1 MNSHTRAN
9 VQSLGLLI
17 IRLGIG
23 GYMLTHGWG
32 KLQMLMAGNADQFAD
47 PLGIGSTV
55 SLILVIFAEL
65 VCAALVMAGVLTRLA
80 CVPLVFTMLV
90 AAFVAHGNDPWTMA
104 EGRRLFLADEA
115 TSWASKQPALMY
127 MVVFLGLIFTGAG
140 RFAVDSLIF
149 KRKSM

>member
-1 MNSHTRAN
+1 MNTNTRTN

-47 PLGIGSTV
+47 PLGIGPTV
-55 SLILVIFAEL
+55 SLIMVVFAEL
-65 VCAALVMAGVLTRLA
+65 VCAALVMAGALTRLA
-80 CVPLVFTMLV
+80 CVPLVVTMLV
-90 AAFVAHGNDPWTMA
+90 AAFVAHGSDPWTMA
-104 EGRRLFLADEA
+104 EGRRLFVADEA
-115 TSWASKQPALMY
+115 ASWASKQPALMY
-127 MVVFLGLIFTGAG
+127 MFVFLGLIFTGAG

-149 KRKSM
+149 RRKSV